1 GCNRQEVEAHS
12 RNVKCL
18 DTTPIPHGSRW
29 QAKHHYDCSASETG
43 GNSTGPA
50 TNPAEVRM
58 IPRNLLP
65 DYDGWRTD
73 YTGESLTLPQYITSL
88 IQTNAYNASLVL
100 AFTTLAAPE
109 LRRHGDYVL
118 W

>member
-1 GCNRQEVEAHS
+1 
-12 RNVKCL
+12 
-18 DTTPIPHGSRW
+18 
-29 QAKHHYDCSASETG
+29 
-43 GNSTGPA
+43 
-50 TNPAEVRM
+50 M